1 MSEAFSR
8 NLPGE
13 LVQAKRAL
21 RKSAHQNRQALAERL
36 GATAGPAA
44 LEHLLASRWL
54 APGAT
59 VSAYWPMP
67 GEFDV
72 RPILHALSRRGHPCV
87 LPVVVT
93 KGQALA
99 FRVWR
104 PDSVLVFEGFGVLT
118 PPASAPERR
127 PDLLLVPL
135 LAFDAAGFR
144 LGYGG
149 GYYDRTLEMLRADGR
164 PRPLAVGIAFSGQE
178 VAAVPHGPRD
188 QRLDALASE
197 AGLRSFAAEGR
208 AG

>member
-1 MSEAFSR
+1 MSEVFPAS
-8 NLPGE
+8 LTEE

-21 RKSAHQNRQALAERL
+21 RQTAREHRQALAERL
-36 GATAGPAA
+36 GLDAGPAA
-44 LEHLLASRWL
+44 LAHLLASGWL
-54 APGAT
+54 APGAI

-87 LPVVVT
+87 LPIVVA
-93 KGQALA
+93 KGRALA

-104 PDSVLVFEGFGVLT
+104 PDSPLIFEGFGVLT
-118 PPASAPERR
+118 PPPSAPERR
-127 PDLLLVPL
+127 PDLLLIPL
-135 LAFDAAGFR
+135 LAFDAAGYR

-164 PRPLAVGIAFSGQE
+164 RRPLAVGIAFSGQE

-188 QRLDALASE
+188 RRLDALLTE
-197 AGLRSFAAEGR
+197 AGVRVFDGGGGA
-208 AG
+208 